1 VVKEEIFGPVSII
14 ESFSD
19 FEKAI
24 KLVNESKYGLQ
35 TGVFTNNSI
44 NKSLAFASIDSGAV
58 IINNIPGFRVDEM
71 PYGGIKD
78 SGFGRE
84 GIKYAIEESTEL
96 KLYIE

>member
-1 VVKEEIFGPVSII
+1 M
-14 ESFSD
+14 
-19 FEKAI
+19 
-24 KLVNESKYGLQ
+24 
-35 TGVFTNNSI
+35 
-44 NKSLAFASIDSGAV
+44 AFASIDSGAV